1 MDKFFKRTLVCAAV
15 ASAAMAGSANA
26 AIELHGKAVQL
37 YGQAAGSY
45 QIWTPEAEGK
55 DTTASVEIESR
66 LGLRGTVEFEDFAP
80 NFIYQIET
88 GNADHAAASWSS
100 EAGILGGRDTWLG
113 LDFEGMGSI
122 KFGRQLVAAYNYVDW
137 PHTNPGLGNVFD
149 WYNPTGADIEARAD
163 HVLRWDSANFNG
175 FNYQASLSA
184 MNSSID
190 GVAASIAASYTQEMF
205 TIHAGYYASSSYKT
219 SSTVTTKDAYE
230 FDTETGGN
238 KFVPGKTTTTT
249 EHHGDGSFAI
259 VGGQLYLDAITL
271 SAAYKVV
278 DNDKP
283 GETNSQDS
291 ISASAQ
297 YVTGNWLFKTGYSK
311 AFEADKDVE
320 VVDGVFNKA
329 EAQAITGRV
338 MYMLPSTVIYFDVRN
353 YDLNGDDESG
363 DGTRTML
370 GMEYYF

>member
-66 LGLRGTVEFEDFAP
+66 LGLRGTVEFADFAP

-149 WYNPTGADIEARAD
+149 WYNPTGAAIEARTD
-163 HVLRWDSANFNG
+163 HVLRWDSANFDG

-184 MNSSID
+184 MDKSVD

-205 TIHAGYYASSSYKT
+205 TVHAGYYASSSYNT
-219 SSTVTTKDAYE
+219 TETTKDSWAINQ
-230 FDTETGGN
+230 TTGVN
-238 KFVPGKTTTTT
+238 ELTPGKTTTT
-249 EHHGDGSFAI
+249 ENGDGSFAI
-259 VGGQLYLDAITL
+259 VGGQLYLDAFTL
-271 SAAYKVV
+271 SAAYKMV
-278 DNDKP
+278 DN
-283 GETNSQDS
+283 GVTGNSQDS
-291 ISASAQ
+291 VSASAQ

-311 AFEADKDVE
+311 AFEADEDVE
-320 VVDGVFNKA
+320 VVAGVFNKA

-353 YDLNGDDESG
+353 YDVNGDDDSG